1 MKSTSSARLLAVLVT
16 AIFLLPNV
24 LSFSQTRNAAQ
35 NKRSTRSLIPALAV
49 TSSDRITDFASLRR
63 NGDPTSDLVY
73 LRWNNEGDTW
83 RIQTAVTTFQKGGIT
98 IDLHAQL
105 HFADPGYFEYYNSRE
120 FSATL
125 DHIHYELLVDEQM
138 LHFDATTQ
146 RWRLKEAIMAPPND
160 QNLANSYGWKCQ
172 ASEIDYTQNNWIH
185 ADMTRQEFMKLV
197 DRDVQ
202 RNDPSQPLW
211 RLASPNTQSSAAAEA
226 VSALLVGPPQL
237 SYSQAFVKRRLF
249 TNLFLPGNQLA
260 NTLRALLWMTVP
272 APELSII
279 LLDWSS
285 VLTGNSRSTRIAN
298 PSAFSE
304 VTWPIFSSLAKLDVA
319 SVRRFIFGQVLVSSN
334 AKTTSNNR
342 DRAWLLLV
350 MERND
355 HAVKILKNTLA
366 KEEDS
371 ASVHSALLYGSSHCP
386 DLHSR
391 LVAEGFRPTKTSWRT
406 AWSVQDMPQDNLTV
420 VPALV
425 LLSLGYLG
433 VGALDW
439 VGVMGDVS
447 QIWVP
452 NPSGYLDAGVA
463 ALLYLVRHALLY
475 LGFSKFLVDWT
486 SSNRD

>member
-1 MKSTSSARLLAVLVT
+1 M
-16 AIFLLPNV
+16 
-24 LSFSQTRNAAQ
+24 
-35 NKRSTRSLIPALAV
+35 
-49 TSSDRITDFASLRR
+49 
-63 NGDPTSDLVY
+63 
-73 LRWNNEGDTW
+73 
-83 RIQTAVTTFQKGGIT
+83 QTAVTTFQKDDIT

-105 HFADPGYFEYYNSRE
+105 HFADPGYFEYYNSKE
-120 FSATL
+120 FSESL
-125 DHIHYELLVDEQM
+125 DHVHYELLVDEQM
-138 LHFDATTQ
+138 LNFDATTQ

-197 DRDVQ
+197 DRDIQ
-202 RNDPSQPLW
+202 QNDPSQPLW
-211 RLASPNTQSSAAAEA
+211 KLASPNMQSSSAAAEA

-237 SYSQAFVKRRLF
+237 SYSQSFVKRRLF
-249 TNLFLPGNQLA
+249 TNLFLPGSQLA
-260 NTLRALLWMTVP
+260 NILRAILWMTVP

-285 VLTGNSRSTRIAN
+285 VLTGNRRSTRMYVAN

-304 VTWPIFSSLAKLDVA
+304 VAWPIFSSLAKFDVA
-319 SVRRFIFGQVLVSSN
+319 SIRRFIFGQVLVSSN
-334 AKTTSNNR
+334 TKTISNSS
-342 DRAWLLLV
+342 DRAWSLLV

-355 HAVKILKNTLA
+355 HALKVLKRTLA
-366 KEEDS
+366 KEED
-371 ASVHSALLYGSSHCP
+371 AACIHSALLYGCSHCP
-386 DLHSR
+386 DLHYR
-391 LVAEGFRPTKTSWRT
+391 LLAEGFRPTKTSWRT
-406 AWSVQDMPQDNLTV
+406 AWSVQEMADDNLTV
-420 VPALV
+420 VPALA

-439 VGVMGDVS
+439 VGIMDDVS

-452 NPSGYLDAGVA
+452 NQGGYLDAGVA
-463 ALLYLVRHALLY
+463 ALLYLVRHVLLY